1 MTRPQ
6 QGQVFNTATGENTTN
21 EQTAQNA
28 EQQQQTGVNNYQSA
42 ISQYASKNPYVQGG
56 EDQTAQNQVT
66 ANTSDAAAS
75 ALKANLQ
82 QQAQRTGQNPN
93 AANATAASGAE
104 AIARNLGATQGADA
118 ASRIGS
124 EAGYNQNVLSATG
137 QVPGMEGQIASE
149 AGGQAN
155 QQLGTAE
162 QAANQ
167 PSFADMLT
175 NSLISAGGQ
184 VAGGLAKGCWVA
196 AEVFGGWDEPR
207 TVIVRNY
214 LFGPFREHRLGRII
228 TDLYAEYGERA
239 AVLMKRN
246 RPVRWVLTRLCHF
259 ALRQARRN

>member
-6 QGQVFNTATGENTTN
+6 QGQVFNTATNENETN

-56 EDQTAQNQVT
+56 EAQTAQNQVT
-66 ANTSDAAAS
+66 ANTSDAAAA
-75 ALKANLQ
+75 ALKANLE

-93 AANATAASGAE
+93 AANATASTGAQ
-104 AIARNLGATQGADA
+104 AIARNLGAQQGADT

-155 QQLGTAE
+155 AQLGTAE
-162 QAANQ
+162 QAANT

-175 NSLISAGGQ
+175 QSLIGAGGEL
-184 VAGGLAKGCWVA
+184 GGAAIKKCWVA
-196 AEVFGGWDEPR
+196 AEVFGGWYEPR
-207 TVIVRNY
+207 TVIVREY
-214 LFGPFREHRLGRII
+214 LFGPFREHRLGRLI

-239 AVLMKRN
+239 AALMKRN
-246 RPVRWVLTRLCHF
+246 RPARWVLTRLCHL
-259 ALRQARRN
+259 ALRQAGRK